1 MTDFIIRTITGKSVT
16 VIENAPELL
25 TELKRQGNNLNQA
38 VKNYYFDNSTKE
50 QILSCVDKLKEVYK
64 SVLTAVGET

>member
-25 TELKRQGNNLNQA
+25 TELKRQGNNLNQS